1 VSGEAI
7 LDDRERAGLLA
18 DAADAV
24 AWSPDPPAALRRV
37 AQLTV
42 PRLADWCAVDVLDGD
57 SGYQR
62 LVVAHADPRC
72 QSVAERLLGPWKPDP
87 RRRGIAEVV
96 RTGERQV
103 ASEAVDARA
112 LVPWAHDEAERIVH
126 QLGVAAY
133 VSVPIRAESRA
144 LGALTLVAAS
154 PRRRFGAADVSL
166 AETLARMAALPLD
179 QARLGRELAAVNRRQ
194 DDVLAVLSHELRTP
208 LTAMMAWLQLLH
220 HGAEPAETARALA
233 IIERNGRLLG
243 RLIDDLMD
251 TSLLVMGKLR
261 VERRPVDLAAIVQ
274 RAVGE
279 LAAAARDKGVRLD
292 VQLDHGART
301 HGDRG
306 RLTQIVLALLSNAC
320 KFTPAGGRVLVTLEA
335 EPTHVCLR
343 VVDTGRGIAP
353 DLLPHVFDIFRRD
366 DRASGLGL
374 GLVMVRGLVS
384 LHGGTVEAASEGVG
398 HGATF
403 TVRLPRH

>member
-1 VSGEAI
+1 
-7 LDDRERAGLLA
+7 
-18 DAADAV
+18 
-24 AWSPDPPAALRRV
+24 
-37 AQLTV
+37 
-42 PRLADWCAVDVLDGD
+42 
-57 SGYQR
+57 
-62 LVVAHADPRC
+62 
-72 QSVAERLLGPWKPDP
+72 
-87 RRRGIAEVV
+87 
-96 RTGERQV
+96 
-103 ASEAVDARA
+103 
-112 LVPWAHDEAERIVH
+112 
-126 QLGVAAY
+126 
-133 VSVPIRAESRA
+133 
-144 LGALTLVAAS
+144 
-154 PRRRFGAADVSL
+154 
-166 AETLARMAALPLD
+166 
-179 QARLGRELAAVNRRQ
+179 
-194 DDVLAVLSHELRTP
+194 
-208 LTAMMAWLQLLH
+208 
-220 HGAEPAETARALA
+220 
-233 IIERNGRLLG
+233 
-243 RLIDDLMD
+243 MD
-251 TSLLVMGKLR
+251 TSHLVMGKLR

-279 LAAAARDKGVRLD
+279 LAAGARDKGVRLD

-366 DRASGLGL
+366 ERAPGLGL
-374 GLVMVRGLVS
+374 GLVMVRGLVT